1 MENTDAFL
9 TGTLLIFGLIGL
21 VVYVLQ
27 VIGYWKIFKKFGEP
41 GWKSIIPLYNY
52 YLEVKYVWGSKWFWI
67 IIGIAFLGGIVSGF
81 GDDGSAVAFL
91 GDGIA
96 AVASI
101 ITLVE
106 TFKLSKSFGHSWG
119 WFLGLVFLKAIFTIM
134 LGFGKSEYIGK
145 TGEDVPGL
153 NYVYPKSEEENL
165 SDNEK

>member
-1 MENTDAFL
+1 MYSADAIIA
-9 TGTLLIFGLIGL
+9 GTLGIFVGVCL
-21 VVYVLQ
+21 VIYVLQ

-52 YLEVKYVWGSKWFWI
+52 YIEVKYAWGSKWFWI
-67 IIGIAFLGGIVSGF
+67 IIGVACLGGVISGF
-81 GDDGSAVAFL
+81 GDEGSVVEFL
-91 GDGIA
+91 GNGVG

-101 ITLVE
+101 MTLVE

-119 WFLGLVFLKAIFTIM
+119 WFMGLVFLKAIFTIM

-153 NYVYPKSEEENL
+153 NYVYPKSEEDNL
-165 SDNEK
+165 K